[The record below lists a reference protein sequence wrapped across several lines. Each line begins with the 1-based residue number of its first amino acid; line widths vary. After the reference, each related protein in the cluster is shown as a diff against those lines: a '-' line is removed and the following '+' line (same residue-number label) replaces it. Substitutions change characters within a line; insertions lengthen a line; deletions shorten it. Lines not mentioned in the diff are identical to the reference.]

1 MAKTNKEFDQFFREK
16 LEGHQEKPSALA
28 WERLE
33 SQLPKS
39 SKSGWG
45 VWWAIAASVSALV
58 MVAYLNWPSAD
69 QANEEKMLAQADET
83 LIEENKSEEN
93 KSMEEITSNIETSE
107 IEENSIQETTEGKT
121 QPKPNTSSTQKKNSP
136 IQKVIP
142 SEKKAD
148 SFIAQAEN
156 PNTEKV
162 AEPVLIPELM
172 ANEPNLTLPELKAPD
187 ITKTVT
193 SAQTEAN
200 DEPLYRVN
208 IYSNGIKKGEPV
220 DKNLITELGKTVGQ
234 VEGFL
239 GKVDEGFAEIQDRK
253 DNLFATLTSKKER
266 AEK

>member
-1 MAKTNKEFDQFFREK
+1 MAKTNQEFDQFFREK

-45 VWWAIAASVSALV
+45 VWWAIAASFSALV

-69 QANEEKMLAQADET
+69 QANEEKMLAQTEET
-83 LIEENKSEEN
+83 LIEENSSIEEKTTGN
-93 KSMEEITSNIETSE
+93 ETSE
-107 IEENSIQETTEGKT
+107 IEANSIQENTEIKS

-156 PNTEKV
+156 PSTEKA
-162 AEPVLIPELM
+162 AEPVLIPELKV
-172 ANEPNLTLPELKAPD
+172 AEPDLTLPELKTPD
-187 ITKTVT
+187 LTKTVA

-208 IYSNGIKKGEPV
+208 IYSNGIKKGEPAE
-220 DKNLITELGKTVGQ
+220 KNLITELGKTVGQ
-234 VEGFL
+234 VEGLL

-253 DNLFATLTSKKER
+253 DNLFATLTSKRDR